1 MRGKYPAY
9 GQRCRTCNRKN
20 HFAKCCRQTIDQV
33 KNEQDSYSDT
43 TDGSDFYINSVEVTH
58 ADPEV
63 VSEQP
68 VEKQIDALDDNQPAR
83 NYWSV
88 TLETAYQYISYKID
102 TSADVLPKHLYY
114 SLSPRLKLKQFPIKL
129 QEYNGS

>member
-1 MRGKYPAY
+1 MSGKCPVY

-43 TDGSDFYINSVEVTH
+43 TDGSDFYIGSVEVTH

-68 VEKQIDALDDNQPAR
+68 VEKQINALDDDQPAR

-88 TLETAYQYISYKID
+88 KLDTADQYI
-102 TSADVLPKHLYY
+102 
-114 SLSPRLKLKQFPIKL
+114 
-129 QEYNGS
+129 